1 MEAIRAPSEILVWC
15 DDPSEMDVTVDAMIA
30 EGRIKPGQRI
40 VCVHWSRATAGP
52 GAQEEALAELE
63 TAS

>member
-52 GAQEEALAELE
+52 GGQP
-63 TAS
+63 